1 MTEDRWI
8 YAARNDEMYQVKW
21 EGTTAGQK
29 YATVQQNLVLT
40 NVITCYVLWL
50 FIPFTVMDED
60 FCYAETVIIGSGQ
73 VY

>member
-21 EGTTAGQK
+21 EGATAGQK
-29 YATVQQNLVLT
+29 QATVQQNLVLT
-40 NVITCYVLWL
+40 NVITLWL
-50 FIPFTVMDED
+50 LIPFTVMDED
-60 FCYAETVIIGSGQ
+60 FCYTETVIIGSGQ